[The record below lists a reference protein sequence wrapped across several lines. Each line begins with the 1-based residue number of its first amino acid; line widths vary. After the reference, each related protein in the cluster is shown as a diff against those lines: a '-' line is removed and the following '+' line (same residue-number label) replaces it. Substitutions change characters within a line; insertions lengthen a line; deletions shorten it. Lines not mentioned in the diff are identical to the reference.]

1 MKAKLLTLA
10 VMGMMTLSFMACNS
24 EEIAPAKD
32 ITAVQATAD
41 CECEGGLTDREDPR

>member
-10 VMGMMTLSFMACNS
+10 LLGMMTLSFVACNN

-32 ITAVQATAD
+32 VTSIQATAD
-41 CECEGGLTDREDPR
+41 CECEGGLSDREDPR